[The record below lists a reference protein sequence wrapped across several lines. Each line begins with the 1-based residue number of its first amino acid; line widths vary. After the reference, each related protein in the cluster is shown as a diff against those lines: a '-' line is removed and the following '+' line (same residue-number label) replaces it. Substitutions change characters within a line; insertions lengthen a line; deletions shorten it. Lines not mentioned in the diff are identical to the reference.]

1 MLLGVILCLPLSF
14 AAIVHRPD
22 TQIDDSV
29 LVGSL
34 EDGAVRHGR
43 QFGVARTT
51 TTSYTTTTITK
62 TVASFCACNS
72 FSCVV
77 TGAKRRRRDIT
88 LVDKRNRRDIDDMEY
103 MEDEVQEAIVKSA
116 DAQGIDLSDFD
127 RAYILPS
134 PSHTQ
139 TSLLDETVEE
149 PLELSVEAESSPK
162 RARNYGSFI
171 TIKATL
177 SSTITTTSTSTI
189 GTVGLTL
196 KPPSGDTQTGCPMGS
211 IQSYISICPNKC
223 T

>member
-1 MLLGVILCLPLSF
+1 MLLGAILCLPLTF

-29 LVGSL
+29 LAGSL
-34 EDGAVRHGR
+34 DDLAVRQGR

-51 TTSYTTTTITK
+51 TTTYTTTTFTT
-62 TVASFCACNS
+62 TVASFCACTS
-72 FSCVV
+72 FSCVI

-88 LVDKRNRRDIDDMEY
+88 MVDKRNRRDIDMEIL
-103 MEDEVQEAIVKSA
+103 EGVSEAIVKSA
-116 DAQGIDLSDFD
+116 DDQGINLGDYDG
-127 RAYILPS
+127 AYILPS
-134 PSHTQ
+134 PSHTDN
-139 TSLLDETVEE
+139 SKVDETVEE
-149 PLELSVEAESSPK
+149 PVEVQAEPEYSGEK
-162 RARNYGSFI
+162 ARFFAGSFI

-196 KPPSGDTQTGCPMGS
+196 SPAKGDTQTACPSGS
-211 IQSYISICPNKC
+211 IQDYISVCPNKC